1 MSINNN
7 NKQYNC
13 QAGDLRGVCLGCRAI
28 CINWQ
33 IKQAYWAIEAASGA
47 CSPGRNMLDIIVR
60 SGFPLVGSPLSIRPT
75 QLLLRSASGDSR
87 T

>member
-1 MSINNN
+1 M
-7 NKQYNC
+7 
-13 QAGDLRGVCLGCRAI
+13 CLGCRAI

-47 CSPGRNMLDIIVR
+47 CLPGRNMLDIIVR
-60 SGFPLVGSPLSIRPT
+60 SGFPLVGSPLLSVCPT
-75 QLLLRSASGDSR
+75 HLPLRSAYGDSR